1 MTDLEKFLRQASRG
15 LWGRERQ
22 TVRRELESHIRH
34 RANRYEVSGSSETE
48 AIKLAIADLGEARA
62 INSGM
67 KGVYSVPTT
76 IRAGVLTAALA
87 TFVFMGAQLS
97 TAQVTGTTKFLTPAC
112 IEQGKT
118 SFTIAGGEIQCENN
132 WFSINFE
139 SLKTVLEPLGVQVQV
154 GEVSAVIKWPEGA
167 VSVMNTDTSFSNFYI
182 EINGK
187 SVMLPPVKGYVQSFT
202 FFDALRDS
210 GLPVHING
218 WDNPHI
224 TIGKTKFTLGSSSQV
239 ARGASIFPNLLQNR
253 LDLTFWFWPKEQGFW
268 TETPQSALFE
278 QAPLKQFKH
287 IIKTN
292 LEPGS
297 IVVVVSRE
305 AAIKFNEKANS
316 PRHKQAFIA
325 PVGPDGSIEYPSFS
339 RTLAVVNPRDVQ
351 VGVHNG
357 HATISVLRFSGEYSN
372 KPTMLEPV
380 APATIKIE
388 SR

>member
-15 LWGRERQ
+15 LWGNERQ

-34 RANRYEVSGSSETE
+34 RTQRYEISGSSKID
-48 AIKLAIADLGEARA
+48 AIKLAIADLGEARE
-62 INSGM
+62 ISSGM

-87 TFVFMGAQLS
+87 TFVFMGTQLS

-118 SFTIAGGEIQCENN
+118 SFTIAGGEIPCENN
-132 WFSINFE
+132 WFSVNFE
-139 SLKTVLEPLGVQVQV
+139 SLKTVLEPLGVQIQV
-154 GEVSAVIKWPEGA
+154 GEVSAVIQWPEGA

-187 SVMLPPVKGYVQSFT
+187 TAKLPPVKGYVQSFT

-210 GLPVHING
+210 GLPVHITG
-218 WDNPHI
+218 WDNPQI
-224 TIGKTKFTLGSSSQV
+224 TVGKTKFTLGSSSQV
-239 ARGASIFPNLLQNR
+239 AQGASIFPNLLQTR

-268 TETPQSALFE
+268 TETPQSPSSE
-278 QAPLKQFKH
+278 QAPLKQFMYTL
-287 IIKTN
+287 KTN

-297 IVVVVSRE
+297 ILVVMSRE
-305 AAIKFNEKANS
+305 ASVKISNKVNI
-316 PRHKQAFIA
+316 PRHKLAFIA

-351 VGVHNG
+351 VGVRNG
-357 HATISVLRFSGEYSN
+357 HATISILQFSGEYSN
-372 KPTMLEPV
+372 KPTMLEVVKPD
-380 APATIKIE
+380 TIKIE